1 MVDPKDI
8 ESVGPEDDE
17 VDGTTHVFGKI
28 CTMNRFCLFAFC
40 LTHVDF
46 RMQALEASRTSVKF
60 CPTTCDH
67 QQVSE
72 ILEAS
77 FSHPQKEV
85 LLLLVLQNY
94 CEV

>member
-1 MVDPKDI
+1 
-8 ESVGPEDDE
+8 
-17 VDGTTHVFGKI
+17 
-28 CTMNRFCLFAFC
+28 
-40 LTHVDF
+40 
-46 RMQALEASRTSVKF
+46 MQALEASRTSVKF